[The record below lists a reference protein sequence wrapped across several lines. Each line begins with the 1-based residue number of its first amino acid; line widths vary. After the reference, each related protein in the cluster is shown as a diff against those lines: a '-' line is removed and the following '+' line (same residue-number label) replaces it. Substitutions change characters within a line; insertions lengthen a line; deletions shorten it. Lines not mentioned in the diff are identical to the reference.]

1 MALSLVKCVDYHCR
15 AEFIRPT
22 AKSPLS
28 KFMKT
33 LKARSALTFNTN
45 LLRADLVRD
54 IDDYPRWDCI
64 WMTGRDEMPMVE

>member
-1 MALSLVKCVDYHCR
+1 MTLSLIKWVDYHCR

-22 AKSPLS
+22 ARSPLS
-28 KFMKT
+28 RFMKA
-33 LKARSALTFNTN
+33 LKAPSALTFNPN

-54 IDDYPRWDCI
+54 IDDYPRWECI